1 MVERGDL
8 IRGALEMLILRTLT
22 SVPHHGYSIA
32 EQIECTSGRIPEFGG
47 MAIESKYIDG
57 RSRGEAQTLAASRWR
72 GVIATRTQID
82 VAEDLAAVPAALLAF
97 PLDV

>member
-1 MVERGDL
+1 
-8 IRGALEMLILRTLT
+8 
-22 SVPHHGYSIA
+22 
-32 EQIECTSGRIPEFGG
+32 